1 MNTNEK
7 RTRRIARYAK
17 LASDVL
23 ARKLVAL
30 EDATARNVE
39 RERQKTLMNVRGLID
54 AAEAAQCED
63 VRQASVQ
70 GATRDIRPYRNRARE
85 LMAEDSPAPREGRS

>member
-1 MNTNEK
+1 
-7 RTRRIARYAK
+7 
-17 LASDVL
+17 
-23 ARKLVAL
+23 
-30 EDATARNVE
+30 
-39 RERQKTLMNVRGLID
+39 MNVRGLID